1 MNSKIYTLK
10 FVNSPP
16 LQFDSNTMYVRKFAQ
31 DTIGTTFGASWVYVF
46 NEAHSKTIALY
57 KPIDYDEPLGA
68 YAELLYSHIAN
79 LCFANLTIRVPKI
92 VLVTDGKNLGI
103 LSYSV
108 LDNITEDLIHMDSL
122 MFYKYNINEQKGFF
136 TLGLQDILECVN
148 HEVYEE
154 KNFAELKNAIIFS
167 LLLDAFV
174 NNVDRHGKNW
184 GLVRN
189 KAKNYYE
196 LAIFDNVK
204 SFINLFINRP
214 GYSSKDLWSIIYNG
228 TTSSSTIETG
238 NKLCEFIKENYP
250 QYFEEFFANFNS
262 ILSTFIMDIREIKGI
277 DHSRI
282 SNMLKSKVRYF
293 KQIQLLEG

>member
-16 LQFDSNTMYVRKFAQ
+16 LQFDDSTMYVRQFAQ

-46 NEAHSKTIALY
+46 NEVHNKAIALY

-79 LCFANLTIRVPKI
+79 LCFSSTKIRVPKI
-92 VLVTDGKNLGI
+92 NLVSEGNDIGI

-108 LDNITEDLIHMDSL
+108 LDNVAEDLIHMDSL
-122 MFYKYNINEQKGFF
+122 MTYKYKNNEQKRFF
-136 TLGLQDILECVN
+136 TLGLHDTLECVK
-148 HEVYEE
+148 HEVYENGNFIELE
-154 KNFAELKNAIIFS
+154 KAIIFV

-174 NNVDRHGKNW
+174 NNADRHGKNW

-189 KAKNYYE
+189 KSTNHYE

-204 SFINLFINRP
+204 SFINIFINRP
-214 GYSSKDLWSIIYNG
+214 GYKDNALWSIIYNG
-228 TTSSSTIETG
+228 TLSSSNIETG
-238 NKLCEFIKENYP
+238 HNLCMFIKENYP
-250 QYFEEFFANFNS
+250 EYFKEFLILFNS
-262 ILSTFIMDIREIKGI
+262 ALSTFSSDISELKQL
-277 DHSRI
+277 SPFRI
-282 SNMLKSKVRYF
+282 SHMLKLKSHYF
-293 KQIQLLEG
+293 KSNELFEV

>member
-46 NEAHSKTIALY
+46 NEVHSKAIALY

-79 LCFANLTIRVPKI
+79 LCLSNLKIRIPKI
-92 VLVTDGKNLGI
+92 DLVTDGENVGI

-108 LDNITEDLIHMDSL
+108 LDNITEDLIHMNSL
-122 MFYKYNINEQKGFF
+122 MFYKYNINEQKKFF

-154 KNFAELKNAIIFS
+154 KNFAELKKSIIFS
-167 LLLDAFV
+167 MLLDAFV

-189 KAKNYYE
+189 KATNYYE

-214 GYSSKDLWSIIYNG
+214 GYKSKDLWSIIFNG
-228 TTSSSTIETG
+228 TTSSFNVEVG
-238 NKLCEFIKENYP
+238 DKLCAYIKETYP
-250 QYFEEFFANFNS
+250 QYFEEFLQIFRS
-262 ILSTFIMDIREIKGI
+262 ILNIFLSDIRAIKQL
-277 DHSRI
+277 DHFRI
-282 SNMLKSKVRYF
+282 SNMLKSKIRYY
-293 KQIQLLEG
+293 KSSELVEV